1 MAGSPAFEAW
11 VKGNPDNNILGDCPF
26 CHRALL
32 TLEEKNA
39 PYERHYIDF
48 AHKPDWLFK
57 VNEKGSVPVVKDLE
71 PDKWY
76 TDSGDFV
83 NFLEDKYP
91 EPALG
96 KTDSIPDTGSKIF
109 PTFVK
114 FLKAQ
119 GSEEEELKATL
130 QQEFKS
136 LGSHLRG
143 GGPFLKGKAISAGD
157 LALGPKLYH
166 VTIATKA
173 FKGVD
178 LLAEHA
184 PVKEYLERL
193 QSRQS
198 WKNTFYGEDLVNA
211 GWKAHLESK

>member
-1 MAGSPAFEAW
+1 MMASSPAFEAW
-11 VKGNPDNNILGDCPF
+11 VKGNPDHNILGDCPF

-32 TLEEKNA
+32 TLEEKKA

-57 VNEKGSVPVVKDLE
+57 INEKGSVPVVKDLE
-71 PDKWY
+71 TEKWY
-76 TDSGDFV
+76 IDSGEFV

-96 KTDSIPDTGSKIF
+96 KTDSIPDTGSQIF

-114 FLKAQ
+114 FLKAE
-119 GSEEEELKATL
+119 GSDLEELRYKL
-130 QQEFKS
+130 SQEFEK
-136 LGSHLRG
+136 LASHLQT
-143 GGPFLKGKAISAGD
+143 GGPFLKGKDISAGD
-157 LALGPKLYH
+157 LALGPRIYH
-166 VTIATKA
+166 VTVASKE

-178 LLAEHA
+178 FLAEHA
-184 PVKEYLERL
+184 PVKDYLARL

-198 WKNTFYGEDLVNA
+198 WKNTHYSEELVNK
-211 GWKAHLESK
+211 GWKAHLEA